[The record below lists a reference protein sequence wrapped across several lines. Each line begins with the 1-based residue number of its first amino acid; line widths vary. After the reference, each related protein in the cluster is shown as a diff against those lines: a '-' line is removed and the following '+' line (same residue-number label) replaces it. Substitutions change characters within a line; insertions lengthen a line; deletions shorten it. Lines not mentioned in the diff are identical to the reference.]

1 MLIFVKVGTNP
12 SIITRVELHQTDVYE
27 NDSTWIKLDNTK
39 IDPKTGEITLSDN
52 NTKIS
57 FKEFIKGIRLY
68 SVSADGIISR
78 NENADDVVEQNTDVP
93 MSFTRANTVVNL
105 GRL

>member
-1 MLIFVKVGTNP
+1 MLVFVKIGTNQNT
-12 SIITRVELHQTDVYE
+12 ITRVELHQTNVYSD
-27 NDSTWIKLDNTK
+27 DSTWIKLDETK
-39 IDPKTGEITLSDN
+39 IDPKTGEITLADE
-52 NTKIS
+52 TKIS

-68 SVSADGIISR
+68 SVNADGVISR
-78 NENADDVVEQNTDVP
+78 NENAVDTVEQNTDVP